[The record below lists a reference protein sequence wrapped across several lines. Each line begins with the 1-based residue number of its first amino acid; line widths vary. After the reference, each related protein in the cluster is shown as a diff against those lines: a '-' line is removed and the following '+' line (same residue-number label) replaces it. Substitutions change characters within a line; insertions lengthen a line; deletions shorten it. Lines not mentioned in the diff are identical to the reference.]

1 MYDYDNDYDYDR
13 RQQRSSRRQSSSR
26 STYERRAQTAASGS
40 AAQARRTSRDQT
52 RRSRGDTGRE
62 GRTSSGARTQDA
74 YRDDPRR
81 GRTQRPRAKS
91 SSQALTVPLL
101 GTIIAFVVAIL
112 LTVLI
117 MSLIKGAQIN
127 AVRKELE
134 ASQAEV
140 ESLTQRVGDLTVQ
153 LEAAQN
159 AAASASSKKD
169 KDSSS
174 STTKASDG
182 VEDPWVESG
191 YFTTGDKVLDKEV
204 KEFCD
209 TYASEDDSREDAA
222 LAMYQ
227 ALAWADYV
235 ERDNAQEPA
244 GPDWR
249 NTYAHQY
256 FENDN
261 SGNCYEFAAALMY
274 CLQYMGYEDAQ
285 AEAILILL
293 QSGSWGDHGIVFVT
307 NTDGSSC
314 MCDTARGV
322 DGWMIDTDTYTYKI
336 EDVENNVS
344 S

>member
-1 MYDYDNDYDYDR
+1 MYDYDRDNAR
-13 RQQRSSRRQSSSR
+13 STGRSSRRQPSSR
-26 STYERRAQTAASGS
+26 SAYEG
-40 AAQARRTSRDQT
+40 
-52 RRSRGDTGRE
+52 RS
-62 GRTSSGARTQDA
+62 RTSSYDSGVAAQRTARGQA
-74 YRDDPRR
+74 RR
-81 GRTQRPRAKS
+81 GRTGSSATPGARTSDPRRARNQRPRSRPS
-91 SSQALTVPLL
+91 SSRALTVPLL
-101 GTIIAFVVAIL
+101 GTAIAFVVAIL
-112 LTVLI
+112 VTVLI
-117 MSLIKGAQIN
+117 TSLVKGFEIS

-140 ESLTQRVGDLTVQ
+140 ESLNQRVGDLTLQ

-159 AAASASSKKD
+159 AAANAESSSKK
-169 KDSSS
+169 
-174 STTKASDG
+174 TTDGASATSAADG
-182 VEDPWVESG
+182 VEDPWVDTG
-191 YFTTGDKVLDKEV
+191 YFTTGDKKLDKEV

-209 TYASEDDSREDAA
+209 TYASTDDSREDAA

-244 GPDWR
+244 GPNWR

-274 CLQYMGYEDAQ
+274 CLQYMGYEDAK

-307 NTDGSSC
+307 DDNGNPA

-322 DGWMIDTDTYTYKI
+322 DGWMIGTDTYTYKV
-336 EDVENNVS
+336 EDVEND
-344 S
+344 